1 MVYTIK
7 EAAAKTELAPH
18 TLRYYEEEKLLPYV
32 KRDANG
38 YRIYTEEDLSWIEV
52 ISFLRDANVSIT
64 DLKEMMNLS
73 KGDKE
78 VLSERIDI
86 LEAHQKKLQEQQEE
100 LKKTEEMVTIK
111 INHLKQLENMDLSSL
126 NKQKLC

>member
-1 MVYTIK
+1 MIYKIK
-7 EAAAKTELAPH
+7 EAAAKAKLAPH
-18 TLRYYEEEKLLPYV
+18 TLRYYEEERLLPNV
-32 KRDANG
+32 KRDKNG
-38 YRIYTEEDLSWIEV
+38 YRIYTEDDLSWIEV
-52 ISFLRDANVSIT
+52 ISCLRDANVSIT

-86 LEAHQKKLQEQQEE
+86 LEGHQKKLQKQQEE